1 MFADFFIL
9 IGSIALS
16 IVDFLKNLSFD
27 KVRIEKN
34 EGGYIDTEIFSKL
47 NIYVEPQTLSKS
59 ETGFDHIRDEL
70 LKYMV
75 DKQIMALLIL
85 LGVILMIFCSFELV
99 GMYFVIT
106 IMAYIFILSYPKIK
120 EQRGYSDLNQE
131 PGFLR
136 KSNSASPQRIPF
148 LRWRIG

>member
-59 ETGFDHIRDEL
+59 ETKFDYMRDEL

-75 DKQIMALLIL
+75 DRQ
-85 LGVILMIFCSFELV
+85 
-99 GMYFVIT
+99 
-106 IMAYIFILSYPKIK
+106 
-120 EQRGYSDLNQE
+120 
-131 PGFLR
+131 
-136 KSNSASPQRIPF
+136 
-148 LRWRIG
+148 